1 MMEAINWWGSLSI
14 SSKTYLECLCTV
26 TISLMTF
33 IPTLTKERR
42 ELVSTIF
49 WGLDSYTCLHMTW
62 QATGFLFSK
71 YLLERSC
78 RSRSWISFCTVFK
91 KIHLNSKRSKHN
103 EKHRSFNF
111 FYLNYIPS
119 PKSKIMCPIVI
130 INSSISL
137 IIIRLSFIRHSSFVH
152 YQLSFPS
159 RLLSK
164 SSLSSF
170 IIYHL
175 PFSAGA
181 DWRTQDVER
190 LSMPNLFVL
199 A

>member
-111 FYLNYIPS
+111 FYLNYQWVNYLNREIICIYRS
-119 PKSKIMCPIVI
+119 YKSTIWNLYWAVC
-130 INSSISL
+130 L
-137 IIIRLSFIRHSSFVH
+137 AH
-152 YQLSFPS
+152 
-159 RLLSK
+159 LL
-164 SSLSSF
+164 LQ
-170 IIYHL
+170 
-175 PFSAGA
+175 
-181 DWRTQDVER
+181 T
-190 LSMPNLFVL
+190 
-199 A
+199 